1 MKKLN
6 FIFGVVLIATIAAC
20 NKSDEDVQDFGYNYY
35 PVESGRYIDY
45 RVEEF
50 FFDDFNN
57 TVDTTIYLLRE
68 LIDSPFTDL
77 EGRNVYKLKRF
88 TASIDDTIAI
98 WTETGQ
104 SWTIH
109 KNDER
114 LERTEE
120 NVRFV
125 DLSFPLR
132 RSKTWDGNSRND
144 SSVQEYKVLDYDL
157 RIQYN
162 ATLVFGQTARINERN
177 NVNLIEDQLI
187 ETTYARDIGPVN
199 RVEKNLVLDPDSGEV
214 VSGILTT
221 WTYLEHGTL

>member
-1 MKKLN
+1 MKELKC
-6 FIFGVVLIATIAAC
+6 IFGFILIVTIVAC

-35 PVESGRYIDY
+35 PVEAGRYIDY
-45 RVEEF
+45 RVDEYF
-50 FFDDFNN
+50 YDDFNN
-57 TVDTTIYLLRE
+57 TIDTTVYLLRE

-77 EGRNVYKLKRF
+77 EGRNVYKLKRY
-88 TASIDDTIAI
+88 TASIDDSIIA
-98 WTETGQ
+98 WSETGQ

-120 NVRFV
+120 NMTFV
-125 DLSFPLR
+125 ELSFPLR
-132 RSKTWDGNSRND
+132 RSKSWDGNARND
-144 SSVQEYKVLDYDL
+144 STVQDYTVLDYDL

-162 ATLVFGQTARINERN
+162 ANVVFAKTARINERN

-199 RVEKNLVLDPDSGEV
+199 RIHKDLVLEPDSGEV
-214 VSGILTT
+214 VSGIIKT

>member
-1 MKKLN
+1 MKTIR
-6 FIFGVVLIATIAAC
+6 FIFGIVLIAAIAAC

-35 PVESGRYIDY
+35 PVEAGRYIDY
-45 RVEEF
+45 RIDEYF
-50 FFDDFNN
+50 YDDFNN
-57 TVDTTIYLLRE
+57 TIDTTVYLLRE

-88 TASIDDTIAI
+88 TASIDDSII
-98 WTETGQ
+98 SWTETGQ

-120 NVRFV
+120 NMPFV
-125 DLSFPLR
+125 DLLFPLR
-132 RSKTWDGNSRND
+132 RSKTWDGNARNA
-144 SSVQEYKVLDYDL
+144 SSAQEYKVLDYDL

-162 ATLVFGQTARINERN
+162 ATVVFGKTARINEKN

-199 RVEKNLVLDPDSGEV
+199 RIEKDFVLDPDSSTV
-214 VSGILTT
+214 VSGRLKT
-221 WTYLEHGTL
+221 WTYLEHGSL